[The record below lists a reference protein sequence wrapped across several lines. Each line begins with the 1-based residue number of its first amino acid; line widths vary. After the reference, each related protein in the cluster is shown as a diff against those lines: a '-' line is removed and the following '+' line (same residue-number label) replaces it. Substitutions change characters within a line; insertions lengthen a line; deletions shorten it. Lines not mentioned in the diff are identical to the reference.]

1 MFNIN
6 GLGHRPFYIT
16 LTVQGEQLQMEL
28 DTGAAVSVMS
38 EQTYKTVWNAEKAPP
53 IEPAQVQLHVYTGDT
68 IPVVGVA
75 KVTVNHINQSKEL
88 PILIVKGD
96 GPTLLGRDW
105 LTELTLNVDWSSLHC
120 VQVREALSKVLDK
133 HSAVFTNEL
142 GKAKDYV
149 AILQVDPTVEP
160 KFYKAR
166 PVSFAMKH
174 KVEAEL
180 DPLLATGVIEPVKY
194 SSWAAPVVSVMKQ
207 DGSIHLCSD
216 FKLTLNKAAKP
227 DIYPLPHI
235 DELFATLGGGKTFSK
250 LDLSNAY
257 QQLLLSEELKAYTMI
272 NTHKGLF
279 RFTRLPFGASAAPAI
294 FQRVMETLLKG
305 IPNVSVY
312 LDDIL
317 VSGNSDKAHL
327 DNLEAVLSRL
337 GAAGFQLKQSKCIF
351 FLPEVEYLGHRIIA
365 DGLHPT
371 TSKVKAIAVAPP
383 PKNVA
388 QLKAFWAL

>member
-1 MFNIN
+1 MDQEDSYSLFNIN
-6 GLGHRPFYIT
+6 GLGHQPFYIT
-16 LTVQGEQLQMEL
+16 LTVQGEQQQMEL

-68 IPVVGVA
+68 IHVLGVA
-75 KVTVNHINQSKEL
+75 KVTLNHRNQSKEL
-88 PILIVKGD
+88 PLLIVKED

-120 VQVREALSKVLDK
+120 VQVRKSLSTVLDK
-133 HSAVFTNEL
+133 YSAVFNNEL
-142 GKAKDYV
+142 GKTKDYV
-149 AILQVDPTVEP
+149 ATLQVDPTVEP

-166 PVSFAMKH
+166 SVSFAMNQ

-180 DPLLATGVIEPVKY
+180 DRLLATEVIEPVKY
-194 SSWAAPVVSVMKQ
+194 SSWAAPVVPVMKQ
-207 DGSIHLCSD
+207 DGSIRLCGD
-216 FKLTLNKAAKP
+216 FKLTLNKAARP

-257 QQLLLSEELKAYTMI
+257 QQLLFAEDSKVYTTI

-317 VSGNSDKAHL
+317 NSGNSDKAHL
-327 DNLEAVLSRL
+327 DNLETVLTQL
-337 GAAGFQLKQSKCIF
+337 GAASFHLKQSKCMF
-351 FLPEVEYLGHRIIA
+351 FLPEVEYLGH
-365 DGLHPT
+365 
-371 TSKVKAIAVAPP
+371 
-383 PKNVA
+383 
-388 QLKAFWAL
+388 